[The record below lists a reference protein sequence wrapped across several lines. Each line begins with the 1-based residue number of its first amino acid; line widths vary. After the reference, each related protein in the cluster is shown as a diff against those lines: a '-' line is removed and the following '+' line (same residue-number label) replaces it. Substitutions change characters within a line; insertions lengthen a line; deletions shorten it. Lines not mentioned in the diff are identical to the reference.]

1 MSDELVEAVARAMAE
16 RNADLDEGV
25 LQWQAWQDDAR
36 AAIAVVIE
44 RCAKVVDDHR
54 PDASFDDSGSGA
66 MERNALLDN
75 VAAEIRAL
83 AANREG

>member
-16 RNADLDEGV
+16 RNRDLEDGV

-44 RCAKVVDDHR
+44 RCE
-54 PDASFDDSGSGA
+54 DAVNGLAYGDA
-66 MERNALLDN
+66 
-75 VAAEIRAL
+75 VAAIRKL
-83 AANREG
+83 GESE